1 VIAMSKAEEDRVVTA
16 WREMSLRCGMPTVRM
31 VTTERRSKLHKRLC
45 DIGIEGM
52 LEAIAAVERSPFCRG
67 ENDRGWRAD
76 FDFILQP
83 RSLAK
88 LLEHGYQQCAAPYRN
103 SALQMYREAVTEAG
117 VPALGPVQPD
127 LLG

>member
-1 VIAMSKAEEDRVVTA
+1 MSKAEEDRVVSA
-16 WREMSLRCGMPTVRM
+16 WREMSHRCGLPTVRM
-31 VTTERRSKLHKRLC
+31 ITRDRKSKLYKRLC
-45 DIGIEGM
+45 DIGLDGM

-88 LLEHGYQQCAAPYRN
+88 LLEHGYQQAAAPYRN
-103 SALQMYREAVTEAG
+103 SALQMYREAVTQAD